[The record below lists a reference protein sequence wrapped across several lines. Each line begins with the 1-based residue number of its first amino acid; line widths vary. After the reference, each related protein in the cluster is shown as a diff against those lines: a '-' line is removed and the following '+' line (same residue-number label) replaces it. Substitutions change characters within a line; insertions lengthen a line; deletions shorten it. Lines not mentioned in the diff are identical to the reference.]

1 MSLAIILVK
10 RFLAYE
16 QSTLI
21 YYMLNC
27 SNCLVCKNTLQCKC
41 GLARDDGHLAGS
53 YFIGCHINKLFC
65 DILTAQNCLLG
76 EYMTDKKSHHIGTLS
91 PEMAL
96 LGLLYKEAGHGY
108 DLHRTVNADL
118 GQVWH
123 LSQSQAYA
131 ILKRLEAQG
140 DISVEKIPQEK
151 LPSRQLL
158 QMTEQGRQNFLD
170 WLNAP
175 SGGGTR
181 AIRMEFITRLYF
193 LKKYFP
199 KKITKAFEQ
208 QRAEADTH
216 IQRLEATLAELP
228 AEQIYNRM
236 SLEMRL
242 KQLKFALEWL
252 DESQKNFL

>member
-1 MSLAIILVK
+1 MV
-10 RFLAYE
+10 RFFFDNNVQLTNHLRY
-16 QSTLI
+16 TDHTKKLGD
-21 YYMLNC
+21 YM
-27 SNCLVCKNTLQCKC
+27 KAEKP
-41 GLARDDGHLAGS
+41 
-53 YFIGCHINKLFC
+53 
-65 DILTAQNCLLG
+65 
-76 EYMTDKKSHHIGTLS
+76 HHIGALS

-140 DISVEKIPQEK
+140 DISAEKIPQEK

-158 QMTEQGRQNFLD
+158 QMTEQGRQKFLD
-170 WLNAP
+170 WLTAP
-175 SGGGTR
+175 SGGSTR

-193 LKKYFP
+193 LKIHFP
-199 KKITKAFEQ
+199 KKIGKAFEQ
-208 QRAEADTH
+208 QRTEANLH
-216 IQRLEATLAELP
+216 IQRLETALTKLTTSE
-228 AEQIYNRM
+228 IYNRM

-242 KQLKFALEWL
+242 KQLKFVLEWL
-252 DESQKNFL
+252 DESQKYFK